1 VYIRTNLS
9 IRKEPCGGQ
18 QAAAAQLC
26 ASPLQST
33 RPTFSSSSFFLLQK
47 SLDSVDLFCFF
58 LFPLDRLDPA
68 LRWRPHYTYIS
79 RYTQHTAHSND
90 SGVNQYFRGDL
101 EDKNKI
107 KQNKSI
113 SDNIL

>member
-1 VYIRTNLS
+1 LKKKSGKSDVCIFEQIFRLEKSLAGVNKLLPHS
-9 IRKEPCGGQ
+9 CVLLLFKVL
-18 QAAAAQLC
+18 AL
-26 ASPLQST
+26 L
-33 RPTFSSSSFFLLQK
+33 FHLLLSFFSQK
-47 SLDSVDLFCFF
+47 VWIQGIFFVFF

-101 EDKNKI
+101 E
-107 KQNKSI
+107 
-113 SDNIL
+113 